1 MTTDYIE
8 SVIKHELTRINASP
22 DPFIQHG
29 LMGICIFL
37 FWYSRHS
44 NNSKF
49 YDLAV
54 RLLERNLRFLSNNHY
69 LEFNNGM
76 TGIGLALQYLN
87 ENGYIK
93 EDIGT
98 LLKEVDD
105 HIYKESLKGISNDV
119 HGHENTFL
127 DITIYFLY
135 RIDKHSFEE
144 KDEIIYEGLTK
155 TILNYLYMTHNF
167 DFWSEP
173 IPSSSKYNL
182 FKFLFALYKSYNITD
197 YKYRAYNILMEL
209 EPTILSIIPYNTINR
224 LLYYGVLQKV
234 IIRYKLGP
242 RWIEHLNLVKKSID
256 LSTMIT
262 ELKSNNMSASRGL
275 IKIYLTLKYLINDSQ
290 NFIVDKEAIIKKLED
305 SDLFLLNPT
314 EISKNKNYWGLDGIL
329 GFIMLYLTI
338 QNE

>member
-1 MTTDYIE
+1 MTTSNQAMTTDYIE
-8 SVIKHELTRINASP
+8 SVIKHELNRINASP

-54 RLLERNLRFLSNNHY
+54 KLLERNLRFLSNNHY

-144 KDEIIYEGLTK
+144 KDEIIY
-155 TILNYLYMTHNF
+155 
-167 DFWSEP
+167 
-173 IPSSSKYNL
+173 
-182 FKFLFALYKSYNITD
+182 
-197 YKYRAYNILMEL
+197 
-209 EPTILSIIPYNTINR
+209 
-224 LLYYGVLQKV
+224 
-234 IIRYKLGP
+234 
-242 RWIEHLNLVKKSID
+242 
-256 LSTMIT
+256 
-262 ELKSNNMSASRGL
+262 
-275 IKIYLTLKYLINDSQ
+275 
-290 NFIVDKEAIIKKLED
+290 
-305 SDLFLLNPT
+305 
-314 EISKNKNYWGLDGIL
+314 
-329 GFIMLYLTI
+329 
-338 QNE
+338 